1 MYELGED
8 ISELMH
14 SKQAYENRIKISS
27 PSIDA
32 AEQDVKF
39 YEGKVAEL
47 KPQREE
53 CKNVISKKIDEY
65 RKAESESADLDQE
78 KLTEARQAIRPAK
91 ESEAIDRIEK
101 SGYSCYEDDFYD
113 TKVEIAKLLGEEAPK
128 PPERKPIEHI
138 APPAPSWE
146 RNKYRKSP
154 EWRNDSRE
162 R

>member
-1 MYELGED
+1 M
-8 ISELMH
+8 S
-14 SKQAYENRIKISS
+14 A

-32 AEQDVKF
+32 AERDVKF

-53 CKNVISKKIDEY
+53 CKNAISEKLDEY
-65 RKAESESADLDQE
+65 HKAEVESADLDQE

-91 ESEAIDRIEK
+91 ESEAIVRIEK